1 MDWTTI
7 TTSFV
12 TLFVVI
18 DPLGVTPVF
27 AALTRGMGWGR
38 RIRTALAATL
48 IAALILGGFALGGG
62 ALLETLGIGLPAFR
76 TAGGILLFLI
86 GLEMIFEQRTPRRER
101 NVQRKIAEQHEVEE
115 EDGIAVFP
123 LAIPLLA
130 GPGAIASIVLLM
142 TAAEGDDVT
151 RTSILA
157 ALALVIAASF
167 VLLVTAGF
175 LLALAGRSVSILIT
189 RLMGVLLAA
198 LSVQFVF
205 DGIREGILLPA
216 ATG

>member
-1 MDWTTI
+1 MDWTTL

-27 AALTRGMGWGR
+27 ASLTRHLSWGQ

-48 IAALILGGFALGGG
+48 VAALILGGFALGGG
-62 ALLETLGIGLPAFR
+62 ALLEAMGIGLPAFR
-76 TAGGILLFLI
+76 AAGGILLFLI

-101 NVQRKIAEQHEVEE
+101 NVQRKIAEQLGEDE

-130 GPGAIASIVLLM
+130 GPGAIASTVLLM
-142 TAAEGDDVT
+142 TAAEGDPAA
-151 RTSILA
+151 RMGILG
-157 ALALVIAASF
+157 ALVLVLLASF
-167 VLLVTAGF
+167 TLLVTASF
-175 LLALAGRSVSILIT
+175 LLALAGRNVAILVT

-205 DGIREGILLPA
+205 DGVREGILMPA
-216 ATG
+216 AIG